1 MTNNRQIEWVLFIA
15 IILFFYPYLSLG
27 FTTNDDAFNQVYH
40 DWIDFKDGAFK
51 QGRIQFFLFHWLVIK
66 LSFLVESLFFIKLI
80 ATLSIIVNIL
90 YLAFFIEKI
99 TAQKYYSY
107 IFIIVFVTFLQDS
120 WDHFLLTSSP
130 LIYTV
135 GFSLFLASLHLY
147 VFFKPT
153 PKKLMISAGLF
164 VLTLQV
170 SEMFV
175 LFCVFYPLFSRCYLN
190 KGLFYNLKYHFIFSA
205 IYLSIYVIFRLVYGS
220 VYVGNSVG
228 DGGFSIL
235 NSLQTL
241 LIYSLYTFP
250 SALFFTH
257 TATGMSDMNNVL
269 NYPFDF
275 NLAPNP
281 LLKFKYNVKILILN
295 VEELNVTWII
305 KYLLFV
311 GVVFESFKN
320 INYVNKKTL
329 NLLLIFALLLL
340 FIPNT
345 LHSLVSKYQQWAII
359 GNSKGYVGTYMS
371 YFGMALLLT
380 LFLVYLKQLEWF
392 NRPTLASRIRLTL
405 AVIFLFFISTFI
417 SISNEAIF
425 NLKKQSHYRW
435 ELMDKLFTTTAFKNL
450 DNGVN
455 IYAIGLTDSIGAVD
469 KYKPLPNERSDYW
482 DRYVLMKTGK
492 HIKVY
497 EGYPKIITDK
507 DYILKIIKP
516 KNNYDTFGIFAKLEK
531 NNPELIN
538 NFYLVAEARDTNI
551 LTYESL
557 AGFKSFPFRLK
568 GERDIM
574 LVKET
579 GVSVNS
585 IWVAPEIRNKNS
597 NLVYAKPMQKG
608 KIYTDR
614 FDYRFST
621 GFYLQEDSG
630 VDSWNWSDKQ
640 SQLVIDNKSDE
651 SIVVNLKFL
660 ISSKQ
665 DKDSK
670 ISVYNDEKNKHFITA
685 NRGDEEI
692 VLSFKLI
699 PGENIIYFISEESS
713 IALPSVTARPLYF
726 YVKNLVMTEV
736 R

>member
-1 MTNNRQIEWVLFIA
+1 MTNNRQIEWILFIA

-40 DWIDFKDGAFK
+40 SWVEFKDGAFK

-80 ATLSIIVNIL
+80 ATISIIINIL
-90 YLAFFIEKI
+90 YVAFFIEKI
-99 TAQKYYSY
+99 TLQKYYSY

-147 VFFKPT
+147 VFSTAT

-175 LFCVFYPLFSRCYLN
+175 LFCVFYPLFSRLYLN
-190 KGLFYNLKYHFIFSA
+190 KGLFYKLKYHFIFSA
-205 IYLSIYVIFRLVYGS
+205 IYLSIYLIFRLTYGS

-228 DGGFSIL
+228 SGGFSIL

-257 TATGMSDMNNVL
+257 TATGMADMNNVL

-275 NLAPNP
+275 NLAVNP
-281 LLKFKYNVKILILN
+281 LSKFKYNVKILGLN
-295 VEELNVTWII
+295 IEELNVTWII

-311 GVVFESFKN
+311 GVVFESLKNIKIINKKN
-320 INYVNKKTL
+320 IN
-329 NLLLIFALLLL
+329 LLFVFAVLLL
-340 FIPNT
+340 FVPNT
-345 LHSLVSKYQQWAII
+345 LHALVSKYQQWAII

-371 YFGMALLLT
+371 YFGMGLLLT
-380 LFLVYLKQLEWF
+380 LFIVYLKQLAWF
-392 NRPTLASRIRLTL
+392 SKPTILSKLGLLLII
-405 AVIFLFFISTFI
+405 IFLFFISTFV

-435 ELMDKLFTTTAFKNL
+435 ELMDKFFKTDVFKSLSNDTA
-450 DNGVN
+450 
-455 IYAIGLTDSIGAVD
+455 IYAIGLTDSIGAVN
-469 KYKPLPNERSDYW
+469 KYQPHANERSDYW

-492 HIKVY
+492 PIKVY
-497 EGYPKIITDK
+497 EGYPDNISDK
-507 DYILKIIKP
+507 NYILKIIKP
-516 KNNYDTFGIFAKLEK
+516 KNNYDTFGVFAKL
-531 NNPELIN
+531 NNDKKLISD
-538 NFYLVAEARDTNI
+538 FHLLAVARDTNI

-557 AGFKSFPFRLK
+557 EGFKSFPFRLK
-568 GERDIM
+568 GVEDSL
-574 LVKET
+574 LVKEKS
-579 GVSVNS
+579 VSINS
-585 IWVAPEIRNKNS
+585 IWVTQEIRNKNS
-597 NLVYAKPMQKG
+597 NLVYAKPMKKG
-608 KIYTDR
+608 QIYTDR
-614 FDYRFST
+614 FEYKFST
-621 GFYLQEDSG
+621 GFYLQEVSG

-640 SQLVIDNKSDE
+640 SQLVINNKSKED
-651 SIVVNLKFL
+651 IVVNLNFL

-670 ISVYNDEKNKHFITA
+670 IRVYNELKNQSIIIA

-692 VLSFKLI
+692 VLSFKLK
-699 PGENIIYFISEESS
+699 PGVNIIHFISEEAS
-713 IALPSVTARPLYF
+713 IPLPSVTARPLYF
-726 YVKNLVMTEV
+726 YIKNLVMTEV

>member
-1 MTNNRQIEWVLFIA
+1 MANNRQIEWILFIA

-40 DWIDFKDGAFK
+40 SWVEFKEGAFK

-80 ATLSIIVNIL
+80 ATLSIIINIL

-99 TAQKYYSY
+99 TVQKYYSY
-107 IFIIVFVTFLQDS
+107 IFIIVFITFLQDS

-147 VFFKPT
+147 IFSTAT

-175 LFCVFYPLFSRCYLN
+175 LFFVFYPLFSRLYLN
-190 KGLFYNLKYHFIFSA
+190 KGLFYNLKYHIISSA
-205 IYLSIYVIFRLVYGS
+205 IYLSIYIAFRLIYGS

-228 DGGFSIL
+228 SGGFSIL
-235 NSLQTL
+235 DSIQTL

-257 TATGMSDMNNVL
+257 TATGLGDMNNVL

-275 NLAPNP
+275 NLASNP
-281 LLKFKYNVKILILN
+281 LSKFKYNVKVLTLN
-295 VEELNVTWII
+295 VEELNVIWII
-305 KYLLFV
+305 KYLLFI
-311 GVVFESFKN
+311 GVVFESLKHINIINRKN
-320 INYVNKKTL
+320 L
-329 NLLLIFALLLL
+329 NLLILFAILLL
-340 FIPNT
+340 FVPNS
-345 LHSLVSKYQQWAII
+345 LHSLVSKYQQWAIV

-371 YFGMALLLT
+371 YFGMGLLLT
-380 LFLVYLKQLEWF
+380 LFIVYLKELGWF
-392 NRPTLASRIRLTL
+392 TRPSFLSRAGLGL
-405 AVIFLFFISTFI
+405 VILFLFFISTFV

-435 ELMDKLFTTTAFKNL
+435 ELMDKFFTTNVFKNL
-450 DNGVN
+450 DEGTN

-469 KYKPLPNERSDYW
+469 KYQPLADERSDYW

-492 HIKVY
+492 HIKIY
-497 EGYPKIITDK
+497 EGYPKTVTDK
-507 DYILKIIKP
+507 NYILKIIKP
-516 KNNYDTFGIFAKLEK
+516 KNNYDTFGIFAKLDNDSK
-531 NNPELIN
+531 LIN
-538 NFYLVAEARDTNI
+538 NFYLIAEARDTNI

-557 AGFKSFPFRLK
+557 NEFKSFPFRLK
-568 GERDIM
+568 GEEDIM
-574 LVKET
+574 LVEEK

-585 IWVAPEIRNKNS
+585 IWVTQEVRNKNS
-597 NLVYAKPMQKG
+597 NLVYAKPMEKG
-608 KIYTDR
+608 QIYTDR

-621 GFYLQEDSG
+621 GFYLGEVSG
-630 VDSWNWSDKQ
+630 VDSWNWSNKQ
-640 SQLVIDNKSDE
+640 SQLVIDNKANE

-665 DKDSK
+665 DKDSN

-685 NRGDEEI
+685 NRGDKEI
-692 VLSFKLI
+692 ILAFKLKT
-699 PGENIIYFISEESS
+699 GENIIHFISEESS

-726 YVKNLVMTEV
+726 YIKNLVMTEV